1 MSEAAL
7 PLPLPSRNQG
17 APGKLSF
24 FVKTRRLFAELRD
37 AVVQAAVSLVSHKL
51 RAALTIIGIAI
62 GITAVILIFMVESG
76 MSAGFVR
83 QLSTLG
89 PNTLFVHKW
98 RWGANGNDWWKYKD
112 RPQVS
117 MLDVRA
123 LQQNT
128 TLPIAIAPMINTNA
142 TVSYAN
148 RDIKGVDVRGTVDGY
163 LDATGWQIRRGRF
176 LTALDEELGANVCII
191 GADIE
196 DAFFRGVEP
205 LGQTVRAGPNLRC
218 EIIGIFARKG
228 NAFGQSQDLRV
239 VVPLSAFMRVF
250 GSKRGL
256 VVAVVAPEGKVRE
269 TEDEVTAVMRNARHL
284 APEQEENFSV
294 NRQDKL
300 LEGFNSMMMA
310 TNVTGILVGIITA
323 IVAGI
328 GIMNI
333 LLVSVKERTREIG
346 IRRALGARRTT
357 ILLQFLCEAVMVAL
371 IGGFFGIA
379 IASGLA
385 WLIDTLSPM
394 PAAIDPRV
402 VVGGVAGSAFLGVIF
417 GLWPAL
423 TAALLQPIEALR
435 YE

>member
-1 MSEAAL
+1 M
-7 PLPLPSRNQG
+7 
-17 APGKLSF
+17 
-24 FVKTRRLFAELRD
+24 TRLTRFFAELRD

-51 RAALTIIGIAI
+51 RAALTITGIAI
-62 GITAVILIFMVESG
+62 GIMAVILIFMVEAG
-76 MSAGFVR
+76 MSSSFAR

-98 RWGANGNDWWKYKD
+98 RWGVNGNDWWKYKN
-112 RPQVS
+112 RPNVTL
-117 MLDVRA
+117 LDFRA
-123 LQQNT
+123 LAQNT
-128 TLPIAIAPMINTNA
+128 TLPVAIAPMMSTPA
-142 TVSYAN
+142 SVQHGSLEV
-148 RDIKGVDVRGTVDGY
+148 KGVDVRGTVDGY

-176 LTALDEELGANVCII
+176 ITGLDQELGADVCII
-191 GADIE
+191 GADLE
-196 DAFFRGVEP
+196 DAFFKGQEP
-205 LGQTVRAGPNLRC
+205 LGQQVRVGPNLRC
-218 EIIGIFARKG
+218 TIVGVFARKG

-239 VVPLSAFMRVF
+239 IVPLSAFMRVF
-250 GSKRGL
+250 GTKRGL

-284 APEQEENFSV
+284 SPDQEENFSV

-300 LEGFNSMMMA
+300 LEGFNQMMMA

-346 IRRALGARRTT
+346 IRRALGARRST
-357 ILLQFLCEAVMVAL
+357 ILWQFLCEAVMVAL
-371 IGGFFGIA
+371 IGGALGIA
-379 IASGLA
+379 LGAGAASLVD
-385 WLIDTLSPM
+385 LISPL
-394 PAAIDPRV
+394 PATIDPRV
-402 VVGGVAGSAFLGVIF
+402 VVGGVVGSAILGAGF

-423 TAALLQPIEALR
+423 SAAFLQPIEALR

>member
-1 MSEAAL
+1 MKSL
-7 PLPLPSRNQG
+7 
-17 APGKLSF
+17 
-24 FVKTRRLFAELRD
+24 RRFLAELRD
-37 AVVQAAVSLVSHKL
+37 AIAQAAFSLVSHKL
-51 RAALTIIGIAI
+51 RALLTISGIAI
-62 GITAVILIFMVESG
+62 GIMTVILIFMVQSG
-76 MSAGFVR
+76 MSSSFAR

-98 RWGANGNDWWKYKD
+98 KWGVNGNDWWKYKN
-112 RPQVS
+112 RPHVNA
-117 MLDVRA
+117 LDWRA

-128 TLPIAIAPMINTNA
+128 TLPVAIAPLVSTNA
-142 TVSYAN
+142 TVSHGGK
-148 RDIKGVDVRGTVDGY
+148 DVKGVDVRGTVDGY

-176 LTALDEELGANVCII
+176 ITALDQEIGANVCII

-196 DAFFRGVEP
+196 DAYFKGQEP
-205 LGQTVRAGPNLRC
+205 LGQQLRLGPNLRC
-218 EIIGIFARKG
+218 SIVGIFARKG
-228 NAFGQSQDLRV
+228 NAFGQTQDLRV
-239 VVPLSAFMRVF
+239 VIPLSAFMRTF

-256 VVAVVAPEGKVRE
+256 VIAVVAPEGKVRE

-284 APEQEENFSV
+284 SPDQEENFSV

-300 LEGFNSMMMA
+300 LEGFNQMMMA

-346 IRRALGARRTT
+346 IRRAIGARRGT
-357 ILLQFLCEAVMVAL
+357 ILWQFLCEAIMVAVV
-371 IGGFFGIA
+371 GGIVGIA
-379 IASGLA
+379 LASGA
-385 WLIDTLSPM
+385 AALIDLVSPL
-394 PAAIDPRV
+394 PAKVDPRV
-402 VVGGVAGSAFLGVIF
+402 MVGGVIGSAVLGAGF

>member
-1 MSEAAL
+1 MTEATFAAI
-7 PLPLPSRNQG
+7 PDSGRR
-17 APGKLSF
+17 APGGLSAF
-24 FVKTRRLFAELRD
+24 AKARRFLAELRD

-51 RAALTIIGIAI
+51 RAFLTIIGIAI
-62 GITAVILIFMVESG
+62 GITAVILIFMVEAG
-76 MSAGFVR
+76 MSAGFAR

-112 RPQVS
+112 RPQIS
-117 MLDVRA
+117 MLDLRA

-128 TLPIAIAPMINTNA
+128 TLPVAIAPMISTNA
-142 TVSYAN
+142 TVSYGN
-148 RDIKGVDVRGTVDGY
+148 RDIKGVDIRGTVDGY

-191 GADIE
+191 GADVE
-196 DAFFRGVEP
+196 DAFFKGMDP

-218 EIIGIFARKG
+218 EIVGIFGRKG
-228 NAFGQSQDLRV
+228 NSFGQSQDLRV

-256 VVAVVAPEGKVRE
+256 VIAVVAPEGKVRE
-269 TEDEVTAVMRNARHL
+269 TEDEVTSVMRNARHL
-284 APEQEENFSV
+284 SPDQEENFSV
-294 NRQDKL
+294 KL

-357 ILLQFLCEAVMVAL
+357 ILLQFLCEAVMVAM

-379 IASGLA
+379 IASGAA

-402 VVGGVAGSAFLGVIF
+402 VVGGVAGSAFLGVVF

-423 TAALLQPIEALR
+423 SAALLQPIEALR

>member
-1 MSEAAL
+1 MTEVTFATVPDSG
-7 PLPLPSRNQG
+7 RR
-17 APGKLSF
+17 APGSLSAF
-24 FVKTRRLFAELRD
+24 AKARRFLAELRD

-51 RAALTIIGIAI
+51 RAFLTIIGIAI
-62 GITAVILIFMVESG
+62 GITAVILIFMVEAG
-76 MSAGFVR
+76 MSAGFAR

-112 RPQVS
+112 RPQIS
-117 MLDVRA
+117 MLDLRA

-128 TLPIAIAPMINTNA
+128 TLPVAIAPMISTNA
-142 TVSYAN
+142 TVSYGN
-148 RDIKGVDVRGTVDGY
+148 KDIKGVDVRGTVEGY

-176 LTALDEELGANVCII
+176 LTALDDELGANVCVI
-191 GADIE
+191 GADLE
-196 DAFFRGVEP
+196 DAFFKGVDP
-205 LGQTVRAGPNLRC
+205 LGQTVHAGPNLRC
-218 EIIGIFARKG
+218 EVIGIFGRKG
-228 NAFGQSQDLRV
+228 NSFGQSQDLRL
-239 VVPLSAFMRVF
+239 VVPLSAFMRTF
-250 GSKRGL
+250 GAKRGL
-256 VVAVVAPEGKVRE
+256 VIAVVAPDGKVRE

-284 APEQEENFSV
+284 SPDQEENFSV

-300 LEGFNSMMMA
+300 LEGFNQMMMA
-310 TNVTGILVGIITA
+310 TNITGILVGIITA

-379 IASGLA
+379 IASGAA

-402 VVGGVAGSAFLGVIF
+402 VVGGVAGSAFLGVVF

-423 TAALLQPIEALR
+423 SAALLQPIEALR